1 MLRLGSVKRLLL
13 PKPAA
18 SPHHVH
24 HLSFWLYITVSPH
37 PFRMAPTNK
46 IRCLACKKKGEKLED
61 WEYDAEP
68 ELGPEELGDRQTVQH
83 PDLRLLCWHQLLCTC
98 VSAQTERLSA
108 HGHQH
113 WEPRAKHA
121 RQPSL
126 LRAELNTHHDLLD

>member
-1 MLRLGSVKRLLL
+1 MCIT
-13 PKPAA
+13 
-18 SPHHVH
+18 SPSSDLHHFH
-24 HLSFWLYITVSPH
+24 SITAT
-37 PFRMAPTNK
+37 MAPTDK

-61 WEYDAEP
+61 WEFDADP
-68 ELGPEELGDRQTVQH
+68 LGPDELGQTVQH

-108 HGHQH
+108 LGHQH

-126 LRAELNTHHDLLD
+126 LRAELSTHHDLLD